1 MSINF
6 FAAHVGSDNQNV
18 KVSLRN
24 PRKSEALY
32 KEPALGER
40 PARMNR

>member
-24 PRKSEALY
+24 PRKSEELY
-32 KEPALGER
+32 KETDLGER
-40 PARMNR
+40 QAE